1 MANARAS
8 GRGSTPMIFRNGQAA
23 AYSSFRRIREGSLYH
38 EGQSLFS
45 IALSFTVIFIEP
57 ERPLAP
63 VYYIRAFG
71 RGTVPHG
78 GLAAVQDDIT
88 ISR

>member
-38 EGQSLFS
+38 AGHALFS
-45 IALSFTVIFIEP
+45 IAL
-57 ERPLAP
+57 
-63 VYYIRAFG
+63 
-71 RGTVPHG
+71 
-78 GLAAVQDDIT
+78 
-88 ISR
+88 